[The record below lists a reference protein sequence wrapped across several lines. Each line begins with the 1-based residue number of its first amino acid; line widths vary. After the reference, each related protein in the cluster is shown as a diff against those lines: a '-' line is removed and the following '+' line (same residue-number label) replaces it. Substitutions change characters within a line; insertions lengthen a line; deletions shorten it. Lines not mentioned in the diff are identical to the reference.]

1 MENTLKE
8 LVKEFS
14 QTAWNEYLPHLSI
27 DCVVFGYNA
36 ATMKVLLVKLKDQEL
51 WSLPG
56 GYIRKEEDIKEAA
69 NRILIDRTGAHDIY
83 LQQFSVFADKNRS
96 EEFFK
101 DFEDGLWNKQRF
113 ISLGFYALADYEKVN
128 PVIDIFSSTCEWID
142 INELPVMMMDH
153 RTILDQALLK
163 LRKELNYKPIG
174 YNLLPDEFTMPELQ
188 RLYEIILDKK
198 LNRGNFYRKMIGYD
212 ILDKMDEPRME
223 GKAHKAPNL
232 YRFNIEKYKIALQD
246 GLKEGW

>member
-1 MENTLKE
+1 MENSLKE
-8 LVKEFS
+8 LVLEFS
-14 QTAWNEYLPHLSI
+14 KIAWNEYLPHLSI
-27 DCVVFGYNA
+27 DCAVFGYN
-36 ATMKVLLVKLKDQEL
+36 TSNMKVLLVKLKDQEL

-56 GYIRKEEDIKEAA
+56 GYIRKKEDIKEAA
-69 NRILIDRTGAHDIY
+69 KRILADRTGANDIY
-83 LQQFSVFADKNRS
+83 LQQFSVFADANRS
-96 EEFFK
+96 EDFFK
-101 DFEDGLWNKQRF
+101 DYEDGLWNKQRF

-128 PVIDIFSSTCEWID
+128 PVTDVFSSVCEWID
-142 INELPVMMMDH
+142 INDLPDMMMDH
-153 RTILDQALLK
+153 RIILDQALLN

-188 RLYEIILDKK
+188 RLYEIILGKK

-223 GKAHKAPNL
+223 GKAHKAPHI
-232 YRFNIEKYKIALQD
+232 YRFNVKKYNIALQD

>member
-1 MENTLKE
+1 MENSLKE
-8 LVKEFS
+8 LVLEFS
-14 QTAWNEYLPHLSI
+14 RTAFNEYLPHLSI

-36 ATMKVLLVKLKDQEL
+36 ANMKILLVKLKDQEL

-56 GYIRKEEDIKEAA
+56 GYIQKEEDINQAA
-69 NRILIDRTGAHDIY
+69 KRILTDRTGAHDIY
-83 LQQFSVFADKNRS
+83 LQQFSVFADANRS
-96 EEFFK
+96 QDFFK
-101 DFEDGLWNKQRF
+101 EYDEGLWNKQRF

-128 PVIDIFSSTCEWID
+128 PVTDVFSSTCKWTD
-142 INELPVMMMDH
+142 INELPNMMMDH
-153 RTILDQALLK
+153 RTILDQALLN

-188 RLYEIILDKK
+188 RLYEIILNKK

-223 GKAHKAPNL
+223 GKAHKAPNV
-232 YRFNIEKYKIALQD
+232 YRFNIEKYKNALQN